1 VTDDVVYPQLLGHRC
16 RIIIA
21 SVIDNQG
28 FDVADAGN
36 VSRHAGQGLG
46 EGFGFVVAGDLDD
59 EFYHLFEGFGK
70 KIVTTAI
77 SLQICRN

>member
-1 VTDDVVYPQLLGHRC
+1 
-16 RIIIA
+16 
-21 SVIDNQG
+21 
-28 FDVADAGN
+28 VADAGN

-70 KIVTTAI
+70 KSGTTAI